1 MISQE
6 FWNIYN
12 TQKSYKNE
20 RVAIS
25 KILKC
30 EIKNFLLKVNA

>member
-6 FWNIYN
+6 LCNIYN

-20 RVAIS
+20 RVVIS

-30 EIKNFLLKVNA
+30 